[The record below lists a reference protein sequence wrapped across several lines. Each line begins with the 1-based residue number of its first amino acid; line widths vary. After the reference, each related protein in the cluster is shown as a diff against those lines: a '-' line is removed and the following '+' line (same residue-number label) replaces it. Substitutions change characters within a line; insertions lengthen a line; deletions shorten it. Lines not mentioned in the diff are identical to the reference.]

1 MSYTKKQF
9 VQELKQQLQYG
20 YDIQEVANWAY
31 LLRIDRYREIDDSE
45 LDDIIYT
52 IHMMEAGPEFE
63 LSEEEILDLI
73 NKLEASE

>member
-20 YDIQEVANWAY
+20 YDIQEVANWAHW
-31 LLRIDRYREIDDSE
+31 LRIDKSEEIDDPQLEEIMS
-45 LDDIIYT
+45 DIAV
-52 IHMMEAGPEFE
+52 MEAGPEFE

>member
-9 VQELKQQLQYG
+9 AEELKQQLQYG
-20 YDIQEVANWAY
+20 YDIKEVANWAY
-31 LLRIDRYREIDDSE
+31 WLSIDKYHEINDPE
-45 LDDIIYT
+45 LNKIMDNIAI
-52 IHMMEAGPEFE
+52 MEAGPEFE

>member
-9 VQELKQQLQYG
+9 IQELKQQLQYG

-31 LLRIDRYREIDDSE
+31 CLSIDKYHEINDPKLNKIMDN
-45 LDDIIYT
+45 IAV
-52 IHMMEAGPEFE
+52 MGAGPEFE
-63 LSEEEILDLI
+63 LSEEELLDLI